1 MKKLFFL
8 ILLFGFPFM
17 ATLIEAGDT
26 SVKIIVHPSN
36 PVSTLKKTQVSN
48 YFLKKAS
55 SWETGR
61 KVLPVDQGE
70 SSPTRKSFT
79 EEIHGKEVHSV
90 VSYWQKQIFSGREV
104 PPVEKNSDRD
114 VIAFVRENPDAI
126 GYVSDGTTLDGV
138 KVVRVLD

>member
-36 PVSTLKKTQVSN
+36 PVSMLKKTQVSN